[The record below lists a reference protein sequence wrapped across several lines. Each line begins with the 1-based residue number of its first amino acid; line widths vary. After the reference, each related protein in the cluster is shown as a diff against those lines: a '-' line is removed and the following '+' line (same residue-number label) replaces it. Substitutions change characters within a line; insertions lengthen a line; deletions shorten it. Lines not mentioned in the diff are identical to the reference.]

1 MLKTNKHDFE
11 QQMKAIDIMHRMLDH
26 QRMLLIEI
34 IQHQLNDQNEP
45 VAVIEN
51 KRKYLLQQAQNI
63 HGWI

>member
-26 QRMLLIEI
+26 QSMLLIEI
-34 IQHQLNDQNEP
+34 IQHQLNDQNDP